1 MSYACKLK
9 RLIKSLSLYIIGTA
23 LKVKSIDLLKEKN
36 RELHHTSDFEQDDLV
51 IRRGQAFSVA
61 LNFDRNPH
69 VEEDIITLLITTGM
83 CPVEMV

>member
-1 MSYACKLK
+1 M
-9 RLIKSLSLYIIGTA
+9 
-23 LKVKSIDLLKEKN
+23 KSIDLLKEKN

-51 IRRGQAFSVA
+51 IRRGQAFSLA

-83 CPVEMV
+83 SPVERVWFKFFFARTYLWGWLLGNT